1 MVGGKSLRYI
11 DEYFE
16 LMEKSP
22 EKFCKEQLRLK
33 EWLPEQIKGARL
45 DNEKAEGMTEFIEE
59 YFFPLMPFQK
69 FLNAIIVG
77 IYDDNGVPLFDEILQ
92 YGGRG
97 MGKNGYASGVAAYL
111 LSNRHGIRGYDID
124 IIANSEDQ
132 AKTSFEDVYNV
143 ISEDKLL
150 KNAFKYN
157 KTIITFKGT
166 SSSLRYRTSSAKSA
180 DGGRP
185 GALIFDEIHAYESEE
200 ALQTHKSG
208 LGKKE
213 NPRILY
219 LTTDGYVR
227 EGYLDKLKERSRDI
241 LFNGKDH
248 FGLFPMIFKLDD
260 AKEAKDPE
268 KWVKANPRLEISPT
282 LKKQV
287 MKDYQSGL
295 EDETTMVEF
304 MTKRMNLPIEDR
316 HRSVASWED
325 IQRASEGEL
334 PDLTGWDCIGAID
347 YAGIRDFCSVG
358 LLFRDG
364 EKAYLIQHSF
374 VHESSLI
381 NTKYNFP
388 IKEAEAKG
396 LLTVIKEEDYNS
408 IPTQAVL
415 DWFIEK
421 AEDYS
426 IKKIVADRYRIT
438 WLKDTFFDAGI
449 ELEEAGNGYITHN
462 KLHPLVSK
470 LFADGLIKW
479 GDDMLM
485 RWYTHNTMAE
495 IDKKGNYSY
504 KKIEPIKR
512 KTDGFFMLVHALT
525 QWDELYQANQ
535 NISLSI
541 L

>member
-1 MVGGKSLRYI
+1 MVKSLRYV

-16 LMEKSP
+16 LMEKKP
-22 EKFCKEQLRLK
+22 ENFCKEQLQLRK
-33 EWLPEQIKGARL
+33 WLPEKLKGAVL

-69 FLNAIIVG
+69 FLNAMIVG
-77 IYDDNGVPLFDEILQ
+77 VYDEDGVPLFDEFLQ

-97 MGKNGYASGVAAYL
+97 LGKNGYASGVAAYL
-111 LSNRHGIRGYDID
+111 LSNRHGVGGYDID

-132 AKTSFEDVYNV
+132 AKTSFNDVYEV
-143 ISEDKLL
+143 IKANSIL
-150 KNAFKYN
+150 KNAFRYN
-157 KTIITFKGT
+157 KTEISFKGT
-166 SSSLRYRTSSAKSA
+166 ASTLKYRTSSAKSA

-208 LGKKE
+208 LGKKT
-213 NPRILY
+213 NPRIFY

-227 EGYLDKLKERSRDI
+227 EGYLDKLKERAKGI
-241 LFNGKDH
+241 LFDGAED

-260 AKEAKDPE
+260 SKEAKDPE
-268 KWVKANPRLEISPT
+268 KWVKANPRIEHSPT
-282 LKKQV
+282 LKRQV

-304 MTKRMNLPIEDR
+304 MTKRMNLPVEDR
-316 HRSVASWED
+316 HRSVTSWEN
-325 IQRASEGEL
+325 ILRASEEL
-334 PDLTGWDCIGAID
+334 PDLRGWPCIGAID

-358 LLFRDG
+358 LLFRDKD
-364 EKAYLIQHSF
+364 KAFLMQHTF
-374 VHESSLI
+374 IHESSI
-381 NTKYNFP
+381 KNTRFNIP
-388 IKEAEAKG
+388 IKEAVGRG
-396 LLTVIKEEDYNS
+396 LATIVREEDYGS
-408 IPTQAVL
+408 IPTSMVL
-415 DWFIEK
+415 DWFLEK
-421 AEDYS
+421 AEEYS
-426 IKKIVADRYRIT
+426 IQKIVADRFRIT
-438 WLKDTFFDAGI
+438 WLKDTFNDAGI
-449 ELEEAGNGYITHN
+449 GLEEVGSGYITHN
-462 KLHPLVSK
+462 KLHPLISK
-470 LFADGLIKW
+470 LFSDGLIKW

-525 QWDELYQANQ
+525 QWEELYEPVEH
-535 NISLSI
+535 ISLTI